1 MIKYICKKKE
11 KGLLIMKKYKYTDR
25 ERPLLPAEKE
35 AIRNLVFGM
44 EPREREYI
52 LELLLADK
60 ENPLKEVR

>member
-1 MIKYICKKKE
+1 MT
-11 KGLLIMKKYKYTDR
+11 KYKYTDK
-25 ERPLLPAEKE
+25 ERPLLVGEKE

-60 ENPLKEVR
+60 ENPVKKGVV

>member
-1 MIKYICKKKE
+1 
-11 KGLLIMKKYKYTDR
+11 MKKYKYTDK
-25 ERPLLPAEKE
+25 ERPLLSAEKE

-60 ENPLKEVR
+60 ENSLKEVR